1 MVGFHA
7 CVHASLRIRLVTRIL
22 STPRW
27 FPFVSRIDDAS
38 RDTSSNGLE
47 KTTHAF
53 TPRFPIASRH
63 GAIVHEARAPRAPRL
78 SSPFLL
84 LSLSFR
90 FLHFFFFSPLI
101 FPLPLFSL
109 SFLLPSSSRLYP
121 PRGHPFFLVIFHVFF
136 LPSLF
141 FLFCFAVGMERLVGW
156 LVGCTYHEPLL
167 QGYRCS
173 VNYNKRTGCFEC
185 AQ

>member
-121 PRGHPFFLVIFHVFF
+121 PRGLPRYFPRFLSSFSF
-136 LPSLF
+136 LSL
-141 FLFCFAVGMERLVGW
+141 LFCRWYGEVGWLVGW
-156 LVGCTYHEPLL
+156 LVARTTSHC
-167 QGYRCS
+167 YRATD
-173 VNYNKRTGCFEC
+173 VP
-185 AQ
+185 